1 MRCEQVKVKN
11 HQQATLKYLS
21 FFLERV
27 ELVIRLF
34 FLSLRVSIS
43 CAMPEVLLK
52 HKIALGLI
60 PRIGDIN
67 ARKLVSHFGS
77 VEAIFHEPYRNLINI
92 PGIGSGIAKYISE
105 RSYLDTAE
113 KEAEYVTKNNVRTFF
128 YLDNDYPYRLR
139 QCDDSPVVFFFSG
152 NCDLNAAKILS
163 VVGTRNATTR
173 GRELCDKIIGGLAL
187 GHPDL
192 IIVSGLAYGI
202 DIASHKAALANNL
215 QTIGVLGH
223 GFKTTYPSIHTSI
236 ARSMINKGGL
246 LTDFLSDALPERNN
260 FIKRNR
266 IIAGLSD
273 ATLVVESGTK
283 GGALITA
290 DIANSYNRDVF
301 AIPGRPDDQWSSGC
315 NSLIRSNKASLAEC
329 SDDIEYFLNWK
340 PEKTQPPVQRTLF
353 SEMDDTEKTIFELLT
368 KEGDLTID
376 AICRSLNIP
385 VYKLSSMLLQMEFK
399 GLVKCSPGNLYRVV

>member
-1 MRCEQVKVKN
+1 
-11 HQQATLKYLS
+11 
-21 FFLERV
+21 
-27 ELVIRLF
+27 
-34 FLSLRVSIS
+34 
-43 CAMPEVLLK
+43 MPEVSLK

-77 VEAIFHEPYRNLINI
+77 VEAIFHEPYRNLIKI
-92 PGIGSGIAKYISE
+92 PGIGSGIAKYICD

-113 KEAEYVTKNNVRTFF
+113 QEAEYISKNNVRTYF
-128 YLDNDYPYRLR
+128 YLDNDYPFRLR
-139 QCDDSPVVFFFSG
+139 QCDDSPVVFFFMG
-152 NCDLNAAKILS
+152 DCDLNAAKILS
-163 VVGTRNATTR
+163 VVGTRNATIR
-173 GRELCDKIIGGLAL
+173 GREICEKIIGGLAA

-223 GFKTTYPSIHTSI
+223 GFKTTYPSIHAST
-236 ARSMINKGGL
+236 AKALVKKGGL

-260 FIKRNR
+260 FLKRNM

-273 ATLVVESGTK
+273 ATLVVESGIK

-301 AIPGRPDDQWSSGC
+301 AVPGRPDDQWSAGC
-315 NSLIRSNKASLAEC
+315 NSLIRNNKAALTEC

-340 PEKTQPPVQRTLF
+340 PEKSKPPVQRTLF
-353 SEMDDTEKTIFELLT
+353 AELDETEKQIFEIVM
-368 KEGDLTID
+368 KQGEMTID
-376 AICRSLNIP
+376 AICRSLEIP
-385 VYKLSSMLLQMEFK
+385 VYKLSSLLLQMEFK
-399 GLVKCSPGNLYRVV
+399 GLLKCYPGNLYRLN

>member
-1 MRCEQVKVKN
+1 
-11 HQQATLKYLS
+11 
-21 FFLERV
+21 
-27 ELVIRLF
+27 
-34 FLSLRVSIS
+34 
-43 CAMPEVLLK
+43 MPEVSLK

-77 VEAIFHEPYRNLINI
+77 VEAIFHEPFRNLVKI
-92 PGIGSGIAKYISE
+92 PGIGSGIAKYISD

-113 KEAEYVTKNNVRTFF
+113 KETEYIIRNNIRTYF
-128 YLDNDYPYRLR
+128 YLDNDYPFRLR
-139 QCDDSPVVFFFSG
+139 QCDDSPVVFFFMG

-163 VVGTRNATTR
+163 VVGTRNATTH
-173 GRELCDKIIGGLAL
+173 GRDLCERIIRGLAV

-215 QTIGVLGH
+215 LTIGVLGH
-223 GFKTTYPSIHTSI
+223 GFKTTYPSVHASTAKAMVS
-236 ARSMINKGGL
+236 KGGL

-260 FIKRNR
+260 FLKRNR

-273 ATLVVESGTK
+273 ATLVVESGIK

-301 AIPGRPDDQWSSGC
+301 AVPGRPDDQWSAGC
-315 NSLIRSNKASLAEC
+315 NSLIRNNKAALTES
-329 SDDIEYFLNWK
+329 SDDIEFFLNWK
-340 PEKTQPPVQRTLF
+340 PEKSKQPVQRTLF
-353 SEMDDTEKTIFELLT
+353 SDLDETEKLIYELLV
-368 KEGDLTID
+368 KEGELTID
-376 AICRSLNIP
+376 SICRSLCIP
-385 VYKLSSMLLQMEFK
+385 VYKLSSLLLQMEFN
-399 GLVKCSPGNLYRVV
+399 GILKCFPGNLYRLA